1 MENFLNFYQRILL
14 CGLIKDEEL
23 ETVKKVPLLGDLP
36 VIGWLFKGK
45 KSEKKKV
52 NMLVFLSPKI
62 IRNASDQR
70 NLLSNKAKE
79 RLQFI
84 KQQGGKDPYGST
96 MDKVLKRETRL
107 PQNVPVKR

>member
-1 MENFLNFYQRILL
+1 M
-14 CGLIKDEEL
+14 
-23 ETVKKVPLLGDLP
+23 
-36 VIGWLFKGK
+36 
-45 KSEKKKV
+45 

-70 NLLSNKAKE
+70 NLLSNKTKE

-84 KQQGGKDPYGST
+84 KQQGGKDPFGST
-96 MDKVLKRETRL
+96 IDKVLKRETRV